1 MTVKE
6 NSPQAR
12 SVFTSTV
19 VIFPDLLPPT
29 PSTSLASTPDLKPP
43 GPSASVLG
51 AEETPENTERDPD
64 TPEPATEG
72 DIQMECSSY

>member
-29 PSTSLASTPDLKPP
+29 LSTSSASTPDPKPP
-43 GPSASVLG
+43 GLSASAVV

-64 TPEPATEG
+64 TPEPAAEG
-72 DIQMECSSY
+72 DIQMEYSSF